1 MYNTDLPTRAEL
13 PSAQKLFRSTLSALV
28 VAGVLLVT
36 IVLPSEYAI
45 DPTGLGS
52 ALGLTRM
59 GEIKTQLAA
68 EAQQEPVTSQ
78 SSTTVMTESVPV
90 AQVAVDSVTPAP
102 VTEPVAAVPQ
112 SIADRVPA
120 DADPAVGT
128 DQMTITLQP
137 NEATEVKMEMRKGA
151 RVEYRWATQSGVLN
165 YDTHGDSKD
174 IDYHGY
180 GKGKASKGDSGVL
193 EAAFDG
199 KHGWFWRN
207 RDGAPVTVILDTKG
221 EYLSIKRM
229 L

>member
-13 PSAQKLFRSTLSALV
+13 PSAQKLFRSAVSAII
-28 VAGVLLVT
+28 VAAVLLVT

-45 DPTGLGS
+45 DPTGLGGV
-52 ALGLTRM
+52 LGLTRM

-90 AQVAVDSVTPAP
+90 AQVAVDSVTSAP

>member
-52 ALGLTRM
+52 ALGLTKM

-68 EAQQEPVTSQ
+68 EAEQQVTVTDTASAP
-78 SSTTVMTESVPV
+78 SVAESVPPV
-90 AQVAVDSVTPAP
+90 STPEPVNVSAPEPSVTGSPESVSA
-102 VTEPVAAVPQ
+102 
-112 SIADRVPA
+112 SVPA
-120 DADPAVGT
+120 DAEPGMRT

-151 RVEYRWATQSGVLN
+151 RVDYRWATQSGVLN

-180 GKGKASKGDSGVL
+180 GKGKATKSDSGVL

-207 RDGAPVTVILDTKG
+207 RDSAPVTVILDTKG
-221 EYLSIKRM
+221 EYQSIKRM